1 MRLIVMRH
9 AKSAWPDGI
18 ADFDRPLNERGL
30 RDAPAAGR
38 WIRENGP
45 APQVVV
51 SSPAVR
57 ARTTC
62 DLVTTELPAQPE
74 LRHED
79 RLYGEP
85 AETLVE
91 VLRELP
97 DVETV
102 MLVGHNPV
110 LEDLVALLTGVT
122 VEMKTSTIAVLTG
135 DRPWAEAGENWAKL
149 DTVTTPRGVSPA

>member
-1 MRLIVMRH
+1 MVMRH

-18 ADFDRPLNERGL
+18 ADFERPLAERGL

-38 WIRENGP
+38 WIRERGP
-45 APQVVV
+45 APELVV

-57 ARTTC
+57 ARTTA
-62 DLVTTELPAQPE
+62 DLVSTELAAQPE
-74 LRHED
+74 TRHDE

-85 AETLVE
+85 AETVVE

-97 DVETV
+97 AVETV
-102 MLVGHNPV
+102 LLVGHNPV
-110 LEDLVALLTGVT
+110 LEDLVGLLTGVT
-122 VEMKTSTIAVLTG
+122 VEMKTSTVAVLTS
-135 DRPWAEAGENWAKL
+135 DLPWAEAGPGWAAL

>member
-18 ADFDRPLNERGL
+18 ADFERPLAERGL

-45 APQVVV
+45 APEMVVC
-51 SSPAVR
+51 SPAVR
-57 ARTTC
+57 ARTTA
-62 DLVTTELPAQPE
+62 DLVTTELAAQPDT
-74 LRHED
+74 RHDE

-85 AETLVE
+85 AETVVE

-97 DVETV
+97 AVETV
-102 MLVGHNPV
+102 LVVGHNPV
-110 LEDLVALLTGVT
+110 LEDLVELLTGIT
-122 VEMKTSTIAVLTG
+122 VEMKTSTVAVLTG
-135 DRPWAEAGENWAKL
+135 DRPWAEAGPGWAEL
-149 DTVTTPRGVSPA
+149 DTITTPRGVSPA